1 MPLDEDKQIFLLTR
15 ASLSATFCLRRGAI
29 MLNVFVAG
37 NEAAFSAGTQQFFSV
52 YMGSFTDDG

>member
-37 NEAAFSAGTQQFFSV
+37 NEAALHGEFHG
-52 YMGSFTDDG
+52 